1 MLPDLRLAVRRL
13 LSAPGFSAVSVLI
26 LALGIGAI
34 TAVFSAVEAVLL
46 RPVPFVRPAELYC
59 LHSAVSNE
67 VGLFS
72 IPEYCAYRDQNQTFK
87 ALAAVSTYS
96 TTLADQGEARFVQ
109 GLRISGNAFELL
121 GMRPAAGRLLRPDD
135 DRPGAQRVAVIGAG
149 LWERAFGGR
158 PDTIGRT
165 VLVNGLPCVIVGVLP
180 AGFVIPVNGFHYDVC
195 VPLQADA
202 DPARYVHG
210 SLHFLRVIGRIAPGA
225 TESQALSDMAGILR
239 DLRLRYPQEYGGGA
253 EGRLV
258 TLTDQVVGDSRP
270 MLLTIFGLVA
280 ALLLLASTNLAGL
293 HLVRAIA
300 RQHDFALRTALG
312 ATRARLLRTVFAEC
326 LVLAIAGGAAGLLLA
341 GWGLHFLQSFVPVDL
356 PRGQDLRFNASVF
369 TFAALASLV
378 FGLLPALAP
387 VWLVSSTDLRG
398 AFSSGGRTTT
408 GGQRRVRHLLASL
421 QVALALSLLV
431 CTALF
436 LRSFWAAGAQRLG
449 FDASNTL
456 TFRLTLPETGYGDRD
471 ALIRHYE
478 RMQARFSAVPGVASV
493 GATSLLPLV
502 TGLATVNFMV
512 TGQAPVRESELPSA
526 NYRLV
531 SPGYFESM
539 HIPVLKGR
547 VLTERD
553 DRDHPLAVVVC
564 STLANTLFP
573 GQDAVGR
580 RVDLQ
585 DRSAGYRTFE
595 IVGIVAD
602 VKQGRIEDAPTFD
615 VYVPY
620 RQMDPV
626 AVPWIRY
633 RTYWV
638 LRGPATEAAMESAI
652 RREVHSV
659 DPSIAISSIR
669 TLEQVA
675 DSALAARRFTL
686 IIVGFF
692 AGTAL
697 LLTVAG
703 IYSVIAFGV
712 AQRTREIGVRLALGA
727 KAGQILAMV
736 LREGLAIVAFGA
748 PAGILAA
755 LLLSRVIS
763 AQLYGVGPGDP
774 WALAAAVLVIAS
786 VALLASWLPARRAAR
801 VNPIAALRSE

>member
-1 MLPDLRLAVRRL
+1 MLLDLRLAVRRL
-13 LSAPGFSAVSVLI
+13 LNTPGFLAVSVLI

-46 RPVPFVRPAELYC
+46 RPVPYARPAELYC
-59 LHSAVSNE
+59 LFSSVSNE
-67 VGLFS
+67 LGLYS
-72 IPEYCAYRDQNQTFK
+72 IPEFCTYRDQNRTFK
-87 ALAAVSTYS
+87 ALAAISSYN

-121 GMRPAAGRLLRPDD
+121 GVRPAAGRLLVPDD

-149 LWERAFGGR
+149 LWQRAFGGR
-158 PDTIGRT
+158 QDAIGRT
-165 VLVNGLPCVIVGVLP
+165 VTVNGQPCVIVGVLP
-180 AGFVIPVNGFHYDVC
+180 PGFVVPVNGFHDDVC

-202 DPARYVHG
+202 DPNRYVHG
-210 SLHFLRVIGRIAPGA
+210 SLHYLRVIGRIAPGV
-225 TESQALSDMAGILR
+225 TVPQALADMAGILK
-239 DLRLRYPQEYGGGA
+239 DLRLHYPEEYGGKG
-253 EGRLV
+253 ESRLV
-258 TLTDQVVGDSRP
+258 TLTDQIVVDSRP

-280 ALLLLASTNLAGL
+280 ALLLLASSNLAGL
-293 HLVRAIA
+293 HLVRAIG

-312 ATRARLLRTVFAEC
+312 ATRARLIRIVLAEC
-326 LVLAIAGGAAGLLLA
+326 LVLAVAGGAAGILLA
-341 GWGLHFLQSFVPVDL
+341 DWGLHSLQSFVPADL
-356 PRGQDLRFNASVF
+356 PRGQDLKFNGAIFS
-369 TFAALASLV
+369 FAAFISLV

-387 VWLVSSTDLRG
+387 VWLVSSSDLRG

-421 QVALALSLLV
+421 QVALALGLLV

-456 TFRLTLPETGYGDRD
+456 TFRLTLPETGYGDPD
-471 ALIRHYE
+471 ALIRHSD
-478 RMQARFSAVPGVASV
+478 RMKARLSAIPGVEGV
-493 GATSLLPLV
+493 GSTSILPLV
-502 TGLATVNFMV
+502 AGLATVNFAV

-531 SPGYFESM
+531 SPGYFETM
-539 HIPVLKGR
+539 RIPVLQGR
-547 VLTERD
+547 GFTDRD

-564 STLANTLFP
+564 STLASTLFP
-573 GQDAVGR
+573 GRDAIGR
-580 RVDLQ
+580 RLDIQ
-585 DRSAGYRTFE
+585 DKTVGYRTFE

-602 VKQGRIEDAPTFD
+602 VKQGKIEDAPTFD
-615 VYVPY
+615 VYVPV
-620 RQMDPV
+620 RQMETV
-626 AVPWIRY
+626 AVPWVRY
-633 RTYWV
+633 RTFWV
-638 LRGPATEAAMESAI
+638 LRGSASQAAMESAI
-652 RREVHSV
+652 RREVRAE
-659 DPSIAISSIR
+659 DASIAISSVR
-669 TLEQVA
+669 TLEQVT

-697 LLTVAG
+697 LLTIAG

-736 LREGLAIVAFGA
+736 LREGLAILALGA

-755 LLLSRVIS
+755 ILLSRLIS
-763 AQLYGVGPGDP
+763 TQLYGVRPGDP
-774 WALAAAVLVIAS
+774 WALAAALLLIAS
-786 VALLASWLPARRAAR
+786 VALLASWLPARRASR
-801 VNPIAALRSE
+801 VNPIAALRAE